1 MEKYQR
7 NIAYWNAVFQKI
19 QPKQVETRSTGQ
31 VEVDA
36 GLDWLCSGS
45 KTLLDFGCGSGT
57 MLFKCSLRGTQV
69 HIGIDNSSQG
79 IELAKASQ
87 ELMTLGEFTF
97 IVGGADYLKNLPD
110 HSIDGVILSN
120 ILDNLIPDDAHLL
133 LKQVQRILVN
143 RGKVF
148 LKLNPY
154 LTDEQIQKWDIKV
167 IEGNFLDDGLFLWN
181 QTTEEWRALLTQYFS
196 EVDFKD
202 IYYPE
207 HDQYN
212 RLFLL
217 VNSFAS

>member
-1 MEKYQR
+1 
-7 NIAYWNAVFQKI
+7 
-19 QPKQVETRSTGQ
+19 
-31 VEVDA
+31 
-36 GLDWLCSGS
+36 
-45 KTLLDFGCGSGT
+45 

-87 ELMTLGEFTF
+87 ELMTLGKFTF
-97 IVGGADYLKNLPD
+97 IVGGADHLKNLPD

-133 LKQVQRILVN
+133 LKQAQRILVN

-154 LTDEQIQKWDIKV
+154 LSDEQIQKWDINV

-207 HDQYN
+207 HDQNN

-217 VNSFAS
+217 VNSLAS